1 MTNKYIYDSMNPY
14 LRSKDNQLSDMLNQH
29 AEINLLRVVEQ
40 THSQIK
46 NLQKPNRLVEDH
58 FRLSQDFP
66 AYGQLSHPHPQSLFP
81 FKVRTTARPENT
93 SANATTITTI
103 TICTIFQSIN
113 VAIWKNNVET
123 TQASPMV

>member
-1 MTNKYIYDSMNPY
+1 MNPY

-46 NLQKPNRLVEDH
+46 NLQKPTRLVEDH
-58 FRLSQDFP
+58 FCLSQDFP
-66 AYGQLSHPHPQSLFP
+66 AYGQLPHPHPQLLFP
-81 FKVRTTARPENT
+81 FKVRTMARPVNT

-113 VAIWKNNVET
+113 VAIWKNNAET
-123 TQASPMV
+123 TQANPIV